1 MLSEGKTP
9 DGGLQ
14 GSEGSLQV
22 KDSLKKTLCPL
33 TSLTLHGVLSYL
45 VTRRKAGGC
54 SVVATLFL
62 TARLEDSPSD
72 RSSSASVC

>member
-9 DGGLQ
+9 ERGLQ
-14 GSEGSLQV
+14 GSEGSFQM
-22 KDSLKKTLCPL
+22 KDALKKPLYPL

-45 VTRRKAGGC
+45 VTRRKTGGC